1 MPPDFSSLNLVDLHY
16 NKPVQ
21 DVMILKDCHNV
32 VDLKTFKNNT
42 HNNND
47 NEKVILGCTDI
58 ENQESKKKKKNLLK
72 LSCIILSQNP
82 LQLFPTFV
90 SHVHL
95 MHTD

>member
-58 ENQESKKKKKNLLK
+58 ENQESKKKKKIYSNSAV
-72 LSCIILSQNP
+72 LSCLKILFSCF
-82 LQLFPTFV
+82 LHLFPMFI
-90 SHVHL
+90 
-95 MHTD
+95 

>member
-58 ENQESKKKKKNLLK
+58 ENQESKKKKIYSNSAV
-72 LSCIILSQNP
+72 LSCLKILFSCF
-82 LQLFPTFV
+82 LHLFPMFI
-90 SHVHL
+90 
-95 MHTD
+95 

>member
-58 ENQESKKKKKNLLK
+58 ENQESKKKKKK
-72 LSCIILSQNP
+72 FTQT
-82 LQLFPTFV
+82 QLYYLVSKSSSVVSYICFPCSFNAY
-90 SHVHL
+90 
-95 MHTD
+95 

>member
-16 NKPVQ
+16 SKPIQ

-42 HNNND
+42 HNNNN

-58 ENQESKKKKKNLLK
+58 ENQESKKKKKFT
-72 LSCIILSQNP
+72 QT
-82 LQLFPTFV
+82 QLYYLVSKSSSVVSYICFPYSFNAY
-90 SHVHL
+90 
-95 MHTD
+95 